1 MIENKKGRPGGGDLS
16 TKIGAGHEAL
26 PLQGTSDQ
34 PSQATAPVGGLRY
47 PAPGGDYVAKYAD
60 GETWPVVGFDLR
72 GNPLINVAGEIL
84 RADAFPLYEAQG
96 FAGLL
101 AGTYKTGSTV
111 EALGVAA

>member
-1 MIENKKGRPGGGDLS
+1 MPNEKSRPFGKGGSPKNMSGTDN
-16 TKIGAGHEAL
+16 HH
-26 PLQGTSDQ
+26 GTSDQ
-34 PSQATAPVGGLRY
+34 QSRATAPVGGLRY

-72 GNPLINVAGEIL
+72 GNPLINVGGEIL

-101 AGTYKTGSTV
+101 AGTYETGSTV